1 MPPPRRKQEETDEET
16 RIAIVNTEKCKPKRC
31 RQECKKSCPVVRIG
45 KLCIE
50 VMSTDKKANISEELC
65 IGCGICVK
73 KCPFDAIM
81 IIKLPSNLQ
90 KETVHRYNKNSFK
103 LHRLPIPR
111 RGEVLGLVGTN
122 GIGKSTAVKILAGK
136 LKPNLGQFDNPPDW
150 SDILKHFRG
159 NELQNYFTRILE
171 NDLKAVV
178 KLQYV
183 DQIPRAIKGVVRE
196 FLEKKNDKNNLQAIL
211 DILDLNT
218 VQGRNIEDL
227 SGGELQRFAIAMVC
241 IQNSDVYM
249 FDEPSSYLDVKQRL
263 NSSRAI
269 RSMVGED
276 RYVVVVEHDLAVL
289 DYLSDYICVLYG
301 IPGAYGVVTAPFSI
315 REGINVFLD
324 GFVPTENMRFR
335 EESLSFKVSDQMSEE
350 EIKRLRRASYPRM
363 TKARGEFHLTVEA
376 GDYTDSEIMVLLGE
390 NGTGKT
396 TFIRMLAGQL
406 EPEEGASAMPVIN
419 ISYKP
424 QKISPK
430 TKLTVRQLLHEKIR
444 DMYIHPQFVTDVMKP
459 MKIEELLDQE
469 VQHLSGGELQRVA
482 ITMCL
487 GKPAEVY
494 LIDEPSAYLDS
505 EQRLA
510 AAKVI
515 KRFIMHAKKTAFIV
529 EHDFIMTTY
538 LADRV
543 IVFEGEPS
551 LRTTANAPQTQV
563 SGMNKF
569 LAMLNITFRRDPT
582 NFRPRINKE
591 DSQKDSEQKAC
602 GQYFFLEGEDVRE
615 AKAKKTAAAAA
626 AATTVDG
633 NEEDGEDATPP
644 PEDKKEHKDKK
655 EKKGKKAGK
664 A

>member
-1 MPPPRRKQEETDEET
+1 
-16 RIAIVNTEKCKPKRC
+16 
-31 RQECKKSCPVVRIG
+31 
-45 KLCIE
+45 
-50 VMSTDKKANISEELC
+50 MSTDKKATISEELC

-150 SDILKHFRG
+150 TDILKHFRG

-171 NDLKAVV
+171 DDLKAVV

-183 DQIPRAIKGVVRE
+183 DQIPRAVKGKVNELLAR
-196 FLEKKNDKNNLQAIL
+196 KNDKNNMKTIC

-218 VQGRNIEDL
+218 VQDRNIEDL

-241 IQNSDVYM
+241 IQNADVYM

-350 EIKRLRRASYPRM
+350 EIKRLRRASYPKM
-363 TKARGEFHLTVEA
+363 TKARGEFHLSVEA

-406 EPEEGASAMPVIN
+406 EPEEGAAAMPVIN

-551 LRTTANAPQTQV
+551 LKTVANAPQTQV

-615 AKAKKTAAAAA
+615 AKAKKTAAAA
-626 AATTVDG
+626 TIVTDG
-633 NEEDGEDATPP
+633 KEEDGETATPP
-644 PEDKKEHKDKK
+644 PEEKKEKKEHKQG
-655 EKKGKKAGK
+655 KGKKAGK